1 MKKIYSAPIAE
12 WIETE
17 MDGTM
22 QQHVSMAVTNPDTP
36 APGIGGEEIDPDFAE
51 GKGYSKGC
59 FSEIFDAD
67 F

>member
-1 MKKIYSAPIAE
+1 
-12 WIETE
+12 

-36 APGIGGEEIDPDFAE
+36 PPGIGGEEIDPDFAE